1 MMKHSM
7 MTKCIFY
14 SLPSLSHDYALFSYI
29 HYSCFSP
36 LRLLFFNA
44 LQSNPACTIDEG
56 RKKYFSPPLSLSI
69 HPPKQLYSYTILGVN
84 ILTYDCKLNLC
95 IVIFS
100 GKNFNLIAIAADTKS
115 MGTHSICLALFG
127 HKRYAHRI

>member
-1 MMKHSM
+1 MITLFFLTYIIRVSLPLDY
-7 MTKCIFY
+7 Y
-14 SLPSLSHDYALFSYI
+14 SLTHFRATP
-29 HYSCFSP
+29 
-36 LRLLFFNA
+36 RVLLMR
-44 LQSNPACTIDEG
+44 DE
-56 RKKYFSPPLSLSI
+56 KNISPLSLSI